1 MWNCEK
7 CGNVKVKCGN
17 DSVGMWELGLGI
29 SITKL
34 GLLDSVLYSHN
45 QASCKYSEFSFFLII
60 ISIFNFHIPS
70 YAQFH
75 INHT

>member
-34 GLLDSVLYSHN
+34 GLLDSVLYSH
-45 QASCKYSEFSFFLII
+45 IV
-60 ISIFNFHIPS
+60 ISIFNSPIFIFFTIPHS
-70 YAQFH
+70 PH
-75 INHT
+75 